1 VKNTTKYLNLVGP
14 HVGRLRTLRGWT
26 QELLS
31 EKLRLSGWNV
41 SSASLAEL
49 EMRMLPVADHHLFF
63 LAKIFEV
70 PIRELFPK
78 IDPQDPNLQQTL
90 NRFMSESSWEDKG

>member
-1 VKNTTKYLNLVGP
+1 
-14 HVGRLRTLRGWT
+14 
-26 QELLS
+26 
-31 EKLRLSGWNV
+31 
-41 SSASLAEL
+41 
-49 EMRMLPVADHHLFF
+49 MRMLPVADHHLFF